1 MTSTGPAPGE
11 RRRGDAP
18 GIGGRSGKTVVRDR
32 AGNQVL
38 WRIFRSDGQG
48 GRFGI
53 GQIVVGGHA
62 VGFPFIGA
70 TAGPRIEGTL
80 SRRKITAR
88 TFPVRFSIG
97 DAFVPENFMRFGGG

>member
-1 MTSTGPAPGE
+1 MSPVTSNAPAPGE

-18 GIGGRSGKTVVRDR
+18 GMGGRSGKTVVRDR

-38 WRIFRSDGQG
+38 WRVFGRDGSG

-53 GQIVVGGHA
+53 GQMVVGGHA
-62 VGFPFIGA
+62 VGFPFFWGHE
-70 TAGPRIEGTL
+70 GPRIEAAF

-88 TFPVRFSIG
+88 AFHARFSVG
-97 DAFVPENFMRFGGG
+97 VACVPE